1 MELPKDFI
9 SKYQRLLATEA
20 EEFLAAF
27 DGPVEKGFRLNP
39 LKENYQA
46 VAYSLAKKAPHVKP
60 VIMVKLV
67 AEV

>member
-39 LKENYQA
+39 LKENY
-46 VAYSLAKKAPHVKP
+46 
-60 VIMVKLV
+60 
-67 AEV
+67 